1 MADDLRQA
9 RDAGEAAK
17 AEIKEELNRSADD
30 LARAQDKL
38 LQVTAETSR
47 RNAECELRRDQVAQE
62 TASLQM
68 LSNKLTARQEAIDK
82 GESQLQTELGK
93 ALKDTTSLKRR
104 CADLATKVDSLKLA
118 LRSEQDR
125 ARKEIEEAHSAFAS
139 KEKSIT
145 AENEALQTEGVFLL
159 FGVLSFRFTTPSE
172 KSYILQLITMYFHAL
187 PYLSAASEVLKDYD
201 KILAEKTA
209 LMEVNL
215 QAEADSSTL
224 KDRISMLEESLV
236 RQQNVYD
243 EAIANIESQA
253 KDQRQSFAEYEAKQ
267 RKKVA
272 KLMDTIESQSASIES
287 QTRDLEEREAAINEE
302 SDELEAQ
309 QEELAERQRELAD
322 KEAQLGEALVEGQII
337 AEEKRQ
343 LQEAQEQMRL
353 VAITIK
359 EKSKEIEH
367 DRFLL
372 DERIAKAEEVEE
384 QLERWQEELN
394 SLSESLGRREA
405 DLAAGR
411 F

>member
-17 AEIKEELNRSADD
+17 AEIKEELNRAADD

-68 LSNKLTARQEAIDK
+68 LSNELTARQEAIDK

-125 ARKEIEEAHSAFAS
+125 ARKEIEEAHSGFAS

-201 KILAEKTA
+201 KILTEKTA
-209 LMEVNL
+209 LMEANL
-215 QAEADSSTL
+215 QAEADASAL
-224 KDRISMLEESLV
+224 KDRIGMLEESLV
-236 RQQNVYD
+236 RQQNEHD

-253 KDQRQSFAEYEAKQ
+253 KDQRQSFAEYEARQ
-267 RKKVA
+267 REKVA
-272 KLMDTIESQSASIES
+272 KLMETIESQNASIGS
-287 QTRDLEEREAAINEE
+287 QTRDLEEREAVIKEE
-302 SDELEAQ
+302 YDELEAQ

-322 KEAQLGEALVEGQII
+322 KEAQLGEALAEGQSI

>member
-68 LSNKLTARQEAIDK
+68 LSNELTARQEAIDK

-93 ALKDTTSLKRR
+93 ALKDTTRLKRR

-125 ARKEIEEAHSAFAS
+125 ARKEIEEAHSGFAS

-187 PYLSAASEVLKDYD
+187 PIYLQPPKSS
-201 KILAEKTA
+201 KT
-209 LMEVNL
+209 
-215 QAEADSSTL
+215 TT
-224 KDRISMLEESLV
+224 R
-236 RQQNVYD
+236 Y
-243 EAIANIESQA
+243 SQ
-253 KDQRQSFAEYEAKQ
+253 
-267 RKKVA
+267 
-272 KLMDTIESQSASIES
+272 
-287 QTRDLEEREAAINEE
+287 
-302 SDELEAQ
+302 
-309 QEELAERQRELAD
+309 
-322 KEAQLGEALVEGQII
+322 
-337 AEEKRQ
+337 
-343 LQEAQEQMRL
+343 
-353 VAITIK
+353 
-359 EKSKEIEH
+359 
-367 DRFLL
+367 
-372 DERIAKAEEVEE
+372 
-384 QLERWQEELN
+384 
-394 SLSESLGRREA
+394 RRP
-405 DLAAGR
+405 R
-411 F
+411 

>member
-17 AEIKEELNRSADD
+17 AEIKEELNRAADD

-68 LSNKLTARQEAIDK
+68 LSNELTARQEAIDK

-159 FGVLSFRFTTPSE
+159 FVVLSFRFTTPSE

-187 PYLSAASEVLKDYD
+187 PIYLQPPKSS
-201 KILAEKTA
+201 KT
-209 LMEVNL
+209 
-215 QAEADSSTL
+215 TT
-224 KDRISMLEESLV
+224 R
-236 RQQNVYD
+236 Y
-243 EAIANIESQA
+243 SQ
-253 KDQRQSFAEYEAKQ
+253 
-267 RKKVA
+267 
-272 KLMDTIESQSASIES
+272 
-287 QTRDLEEREAAINEE
+287 
-302 SDELEAQ
+302 
-309 QEELAERQRELAD
+309 
-322 KEAQLGEALVEGQII
+322 
-337 AEEKRQ
+337 
-343 LQEAQEQMRL
+343 
-353 VAITIK
+353 
-359 EKSKEIEH
+359 
-367 DRFLL
+367 
-372 DERIAKAEEVEE
+372 
-384 QLERWQEELN
+384 
-394 SLSESLGRREA
+394 RRP
-405 DLAAGR
+405 R
-411 F
+411 

>member
-17 AEIKEELNRSADD
+17 AEIKEELNRAADD
-30 LARAQDKL
+30 LARAQDQL

-47 RNAECELRRDQVAQE
+47 RSAECELRRDQVAQE

-139 KEKSIT
+139 KEKSNR

-172 KSYILQLITMYFHAL
+172 KSYILKLITMYFHAL

-215 QAEADSSTL
+215 QGEADSSTL

-253 KDQRQSFAEYEAKQ
+253 KDQRQSFAEYEARQ
-267 RKKVA
+267 REKVA
-272 KLMDTIESQSASIES
+272 KLMETIESQNASIGS
-287 QTRDLEEREAAINEE
+287 QTRDLEEREAVIKEE

-322 KEAQLGEALVEGQII
+322 KEAQLGEALAEGQSI